1 MLERKRRFA
10 NAEKAVL
17 EVRIGGMKFCG
28 AFGISRGLCTGRPT
42 RTRVAPPQPLNH
54 IQHFPDSCS
63 RFFATLFLH
72 TTPDCVGGCSLPS
85 TPSSSPFTSSPLPS
99 LSILFSTV
107 WQMFK
112 IDCCCISGRALRVRK
127 LLAPHPQRG
136 ARAAQFKSEWAA
148 GRLTALLRLPL

>member
-42 RTRVAPPQPLNH
+42 RTRVAPPRPLNH

-99 LSILFSTV
+99 LSILPFL
-107 WQMFK
+107 
-112 IDCCCISGRALRVRK
+112 DCVANVQNRLLLHQREGASRKKTSRSSSPERRARR
-127 LLAPHPQRG
+127 
-136 ARAAQFKSEWAA
+136 
-148 GRLTALLRLPL
+148 TI